1 MLSMFN
7 SLTRPLAMS
16 WYTPTKWYNHIS
28 DLITWQL
35 NPTREMYAHL
45 HPRYRPSALQ
55 ISESG
60 SYPTFIDWSP
70 FPAIRDKLILMHAAN
85 PLIDEIILE
94 LANSYVV
101 ETDLSL
107 LISTARQPMR
117 GYVHLW
123 DIIQAMG
130 DDDDDNNDKEDED
143 FSPPDTTTTT
153 TAALPAPSAAALFQS
168 PAHAR
173 QVFQL
178 LRMHDGATV
187 YKLDPAVFGKHP
199 ELYAPELADIVA
211 AGVPLSP
218 SQGGRRARIPPPAVA
233 LDAGTLRVYRHF
245 ADWSVNAICDARW

>member
-117 GYVHLW
+117 GYVHL
-123 DIIQAMG
+123 
-130 DDDDDNNDKEDED
+130 
-143 FSPPDTTTTT
+143 
-153 TAALPAPSAAALFQS
+153 
-168 PAHAR
+168 
-173 QVFQL
+173 
-178 LRMHDGATV
+178 
-187 YKLDPAVFGKHP
+187 
-199 ELYAPELADIVA
+199 
-211 AGVPLSP
+211 
-218 SQGGRRARIPPPAVA
+218 
-233 LDAGTLRVYRHF
+233 
-245 ADWSVNAICDARW
+245 